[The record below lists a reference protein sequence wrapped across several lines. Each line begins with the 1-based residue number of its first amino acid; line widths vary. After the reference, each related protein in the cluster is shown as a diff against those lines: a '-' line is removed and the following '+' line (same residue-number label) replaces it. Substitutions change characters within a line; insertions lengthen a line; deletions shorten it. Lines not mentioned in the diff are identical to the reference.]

1 TDPAVTTTSLVVTAG
16 PLRGTSLTL
25 GSTPILIGRA
35 PECTLV
41 LDDDY
46 ASNRHARIFRREDE
60 WLVEDLGSTNG
71 TLVSGRHIEG
81 SVPFR
86 PGAQVRIGRTE
97 IELRRG
103 PRCASHCGMPPVP
116 TSASCGPTTRTP
128 ATPAATC
135 WWWPTGWAGT
145 PAATAPPRWRSG
157 TCPVWTPTPR
167 PPTSSPPSRRPCS
180 RPIRR
185 SCAAPATSRSWP
197 VWAPP
202 SPRCCAP

>member
-1 TDPAVTTTSLVVTAG
+1 MSELTLVALRLGFVLALWIFVIAVVLVLRNDLFGTTVVNRSSKDPRREQRPSAGSGPAPDPASLRTDPAVTNTSLVVTAG

-71 TLVSGRHIEG
+71 TLVSGRRIEG

-103 PRCASHCGMPPVP
+103 PR
-116 TSASCGPTTRTP
+116 
-128 ATPAATC
+128 
-135 WWWPTGWAGT
+135 
-145 PAATAPPRWRSG
+145 
-157 TCPVWTPTPR
+157 
-167 PPTSSPPSRRPCS
+167 
-180 RPIRR
+180 
-185 SCAAPATSRSWP
+185 
-197 VWAPP
+197 
-202 SPRCCAP
+202 